1 MLLNKTSNYSY
12 TSIFITICLELITI
26 TTEFLKKSFLLHLY
40 TLVKKKENKIPFVHL
55 KYQWNYSSVCLK
67 KLARTGI
74 EPVTLGLWV
83 PCSTTKLPSLHF
95 YFSLMWFLFNL
106 FTHKIVLYR
115 AQVRKYDSCIFN
127 PFCYIHNWTYFWI
140 HALDRRKIHALAYWW
155 QNG

>member
-83 PCSTTKLPSLHF
+83 PCSTTKLPSLYSILMECCF
-95 YFSLMWFLFNL
+95 YSTFFFFRKKNYFCFFLNKF
-106 FTHKIVLYR
+106 KIKSIWV
-115 AQVRKYDSCIFN
+115 
-127 PFCYIHNWTYFWI
+127 YF
-140 HALDRRKIHALAYWW
+140 
-155 QNG
+155 